1 MDASDPHLNA
11 WAIGR
16 LQETQAQV
24 DHVVFDLG
32 VESDV
37 GIPGAGGVSIA
48 SEDNRQ
54 GLRTLFLTAR
64 PVLLGQVELIAE
76 LITQAPDKKP
86 HKKIANLSATPDA
99 LRDLARV
106 LLDAADAADEKRP
119 RPKPIR

>member
-32 VESDV
+32 ESDV

-76 LITQAPDKKP
+76 LITQAPGKKP

>member
-54 GLRTLFLTAR
+54 GLRTLFVTAR

-106 LLDAADAADEKRP
+106 LLDAADAADDKRP
-119 RPKPIR
+119 RPQPVR

>member
-1 MDASDPHLNA
+1 MTGSDPHLNA
-11 WAIGR
+11 WAVGQ

-32 VESDV
+32 VDTDV

-64 PVLLGQVELIAE
+64 PVLLGQVELLAE

-86 HKKIANLSATPDA
+86 HRKIASLSATPDA

-106 LLDAADAADEKRP
+106 LLEAADAADELRP
-119 RPKPIR
+119 RPTPVG